1 MEIKTKHKKFKTFSD
16 LYQFM
21 CESHLDEINVTIKY
35 PDKSKNNGTMPI
47 EMVLCLKCIE
57 EVKTI
62 DQDLKALASSHQI
75 DIEIAREIAET
86 YHELNHFDDEDGT
99 LSAQLEEI
107 DATSEIK
114 EEIQQ
119 LVASRLQ

>member
-1 MEIKTKHKKFKTFSD
+1 
-16 LYQFM
+16 
-21 CESHLDEINVTIKY
+21 
-35 PDKSKNNGTMPI
+35 MPI
-47 EMVLCLKCIE
+47 EMVLSLKCIE

-75 DIEIAREIAET
+75 DIEIAET

>member
-47 EMVLCLKCIE
+47 EMVLSLKCIE
-57 EVKTI
+57 ELKRLIKT
-62 DQDLKALASSHQI
+62 
-75 DIEIAREIAET
+75 
-86 YHELNHFDDEDGT
+86 
-99 LSAQLEEI
+99 
-107 DATSEIK
+107 
-114 EEIQQ
+114 
-119 LVASRLQ
+119 

>member
-47 EMVLCLKCIE
+47 E
-57 EVKTI
+57 
-62 DQDLKALASSHQI
+62 
-75 DIEIAREIAET
+75 
-86 YHELNHFDDEDGT
+86 LNHFDDEDGT

>member
-1 MEIKTKHKKFKTFSD
+1 MEIKTKHKKTKT
-16 LYQFM
+16 
-21 CESHLDEINVTIKY
+21 
-35 PDKSKNNGTMPI
+35 
-47 EMVLCLKCIE
+47 
-57 EVKTI
+57 KTLG
-62 DQDLKALASSHQI
+62 QHKLFPSLKALASSHQI

>member
-47 EMVLCLKCIE
+47 EMVLSLKCIE
-57 EVKTI
+57 
-62 DQDLKALASSHQI
+62 
-75 DIEIAREIAET
+75 
-86 YHELNHFDDEDGT
+86 
-99 LSAQLEEI
+99 
-107 DATSEIK
+107 
-114 EEIQQ
+114 
-119 LVASRLQ
+119 

>member
-47 EMVLCLKCIE
+47 EMVLSLKCIE

-62 DQDLKALASSHQI
+62 DQDLKAVSYTHLTLPT
-75 DIEIAREIAET
+75 IA
-86 YHELNHFDDEDGT
+86 
-99 LSAQLEEI
+99 
-107 DATSEIK
+107 
-114 EEIQQ
+114 
-119 LVASRLQ
+119 